1 MTTAVVLTVLAL
13 VALGYWPIGP
23 WVRRRNARIVGA
35 HGGLSERERRKLLRE
50 QRPEQQEAA

>member
-35 HGGLSERERRKLLRE
+35 HESIELHSRDRGE
-50 QRPEQQEAA
+50 P

>member
-23 WVRRRNARIVGA
+23 WVRRRNARQAGA
-35 HGGLSERERRKLLRE
+35 QETTELHSRERGE
-50 QRPEQQEAA
+50 P